1 MYTAY
6 AVALLLLMGGVHAL
20 RQYLLNISQ
29 PPHNHEPFAGK
40 IFTAGQASIA
50 YRPARTEANAT
61 VIAMPGFL
69 EDHRY
74 FTGLYGDPD
83 LELILINS
91 CNYHPPVI
99 PRKQESCGF
108 FNSQGFDLGSI
119 EYDAAVLNWAMENL
133 VTTNQV
139 RLHGHSRGGAVVLE
153 AIKQK
158 PGLHKESEAVLEAP
172 VLPHG
177 KGHPSLELALGRVG
191 LYFLPLFVPLIKLT
205 PANLYLP
212 ILYRPLNERKKTLL
226 PGLFYNPKNYR
237 TILDNVHSMERWKNE
252 NDFSIYK
259 YVKSGVILISEKDTI
274 LDRASML
281 ASAKQ
286 AGSQLSVIETKGTT
300 HFLSLDDP
308 SAIPPLSRNKSI
320 KLKQIG

>member
-6 AVALLLLMGGVHAL
+6 AVALLIVMGGTHAL
-20 RQYLLNISQ
+20 RQYLLNIPQS
-29 PPHNHEPFAGK
+29 PHNHESFSGK
-40 IFTAGQASIA
+40 IFTAGQATIA
-50 YRPARTEANAT
+50 YRLASTEANAT

-74 FTGLYGDPD
+74 FTGLYGDPGI
-83 LELILINS
+83 ELILINS

-99 PRKQESCGF
+99 PSQQESCGF
-108 FNSQGFDLGSI
+108 FNSQGFDLGSV

-133 VTTNQV
+133 VTTNHV

-158 PGLHKESEAVLEAP
+158 PDLHKESEVVLEAP
-172 VLPHG
+172 VLPQA
-177 KGHPSLELALGRVG
+177 KGHPSLELAFGRVG
-191 LYFLPLFVPLIKLT
+191 LYLLPLFVPLIKRA

-237 TILDNVHSMERWKNE
+237 TILDNIHSLERWMNE
-252 NDFSIYK
+252 NSLSIYK
-259 YVKSGVILISEKDTI
+259 NVKSGVILISEKDTI

-281 ASAKQ
+281 VSAQQ
-286 AGSQLSVIETKGTT
+286 AGGKISVIETQGTS

-308 SAIPPLSRNKSI
+308 CAVPALSRNRNM
-320 KLKQIG
+320 KLEQIG